1 MRGERLGV
9 RNDPARVRAAGDP
22 TPGGGASTSG
32 LLDDRTRKRHP
43 LASSSPPP
51 VQCTIPNPLAFLL
64 VFFTGRKG
72 EIFTGMRIEYS
83 KGERASKEL
92 ILLNRQTSFEASGR
106 KMKVLLIF
114 PPDWFPSEPYLSLP
128 SLTAVLRK
136 AGHTVVQKDVN
147 LEMWD
152 WYFSEDF
159 LKKVLRKVPQQLDR
173 LRKLANKRDLT
184 DWEMDVQLA
193 LCDVTRQRID
203 ELIKKAEKAKAIVR
217 GEVFYDIDQL
227 EWAIQ
232 VFREVTQTISL
243 VYAPARICMPPMET
257 DLSYKVYASN
267 EVIEAVNDQQVNVY
281 RDVFE
286 QLVKPVI
293 EAEKPDVVGISIVL
307 QQQIFSTMTFCAL
320 IKEQFPHIHVTIGGN
335 TVTRLRDV
343 LPQSPLFQFFDS
355 AVVYE
360 GETAFVQLVEAV
372 GAKRDLGSV
381 PNTIY
386 KDDKG
391 VHESAL
397 SYAEHMAELPPPDF
411 DGLPLQKYFVP
422 TNVLPYLATRGC
434 YWGRCEFCDHGEG
447 YTAGYRSKKI
457 QDVLAEIRFLKD
469 KYGVRHFH
477 FTDESYPP
485 ALFRKLARGLVEEK
499 MDIFW
504 TTHMRFEK
512 SLLED
517 GVWEDAK
524 QSGCR
529 YLHFGYE
536 SGVERVLKLMD
547 KATTT
552 EIMTKHLKYTAEAGI
567 WNHCMGF
574 FGFPGETREEAWQ
587 SVEFLEQN
595 KNYVHS
601 LGFGTFDLG
610 RHNPVAKHP
619 ERWGVTAYKNP
630 EWDLALDYYF
640 TVKNGLSIE
649 EAERVFQEF
658 ERNHYSGWDLRLYIR
673 EYIFLYICKF
683 GLKKLPD
690 LQYQAAKIAG
700 HTPTLAGK
708 M

>member
-1 MRGERLGV
+1 
-9 RNDPARVRAAGDP
+9 
-22 TPGGGASTSG
+22 
-32 LLDDRTRKRHP
+32 
-43 LASSSPPP
+43 
-51 VQCTIPNPLAFLL
+51 
-64 VFFTGRKG
+64 
-72 EIFTGMRIEYS
+72 MRIEYS
-83 KGERASKEL
+83 KGDRASKEL
-92 ILLNRQTSFEASGR
+92 IQLHRKASFESAGR

-128 SLTAVLRK
+128 SLTSVLRK
-136 AGHTVVQKDVN
+136 AGHTVIQKDVN

-184 DWEMDVQLA
+184 DYEMDVQLA

-257 DLSYKVYASN
+257 NLSYKVFASN
-267 EVIEAVNDQQVNVY
+267 EVIDAVNDEQVNVY
-281 RDVFE
+281 RDVFDH
-286 QLVKPVI
+286 LLKPVL

-320 IKEQFPHIHVTIGGN
+320 IKQQFPHIHVTIGGN

-360 GETAFVQLVEAV
+360 GETAFLQLVEAV
-372 GAKRDLGSV
+372 GAKRELSNV

-386 KDDKG
+386 KDANG

-397 SYAEHMAELPPPDF
+397 SYAEDMAELPPPDF
-411 DGLPLQKYFVP
+411 DGLPLEKYFVP
-422 TNVLPYLATRGC
+422 TRILPYLATRGC

-457 QDVLAEIRFLKD
+457 QDVLADIKYLKD

-517 GVWEDAK
+517 AVWEDAK
-524 QSGCR
+524 NSGCR

-536 SGVERVLKLMD
+536 SGVERVLQLMD

-587 SVEFLEQN
+587 SVQFLEQN
-595 KNYVHS
+595 KDYVHS

-619 ERWGVTAYKNP
+619 ERWGVTAYKNA

-640 TVKNGLSIE
+640 TVKNGMSIE

-658 ERNHYSGWDLRLYIR
+658 ERNHNPGWDLRLYIR

-683 GLKKLPD
+683 GLQKLPD
-690 LQYQAAKIAG
+690 LQYRSMKTAG
-700 HTPTLAGK
+700 VTPTLAGK

>member
-1 MRGERLGV
+1 
-9 RNDPARVRAAGDP
+9 
-22 TPGGGASTSG
+22 
-32 LLDDRTRKRHP
+32 
-43 LASSSPPP
+43 
-51 VQCTIPNPLAFLL
+51 
-64 VFFTGRKG
+64 
-72 EIFTGMRIEYS
+72 MRIEYT
-83 KGERASKEL
+83 KGDRTSKEL
-92 ILLNRQTSFEASGR
+92 IQFQRKTSLESSGR

-128 SLTAVLRK
+128 SLTAVLRQ
-136 AGHTVVQKDVN
+136 AGHQVVQKDIN

-173 LRKLANKRDLT
+173 LRKLSNKRELSEA
-184 DWEMDVQLA
+184 EMELQLA
-193 LCDVTRQRID
+193 LCDVTRQKIG
-203 ELIKKAEKAKAIVR
+203 ELIKNAEKAKAIIR
-217 GEVFYDIDQL
+217 GETFYDIDKL
-227 EWAIQ
+227 EWTVQ
-232 VFREVTQTISL
+232 VFREVTAVISM

-257 DLSYKVYASN
+257 DLSYKVYVSS
-267 EVIEAVNDQQVNVY
+267 EVVDAVNDTQVNIY
-281 RDVFE
+281 HDVFD

-293 EAEKPDVVGISIVL
+293 EAEKPDVIGISIVL
-307 QQQIFSTMTFCAL
+307 QQQIFSTLTFCSL
-320 IKEQFPHIHVTIGGN
+320 IKQRFPHIHVTIGGN

-343 LPQSPLFQFFDS
+343 LPRSPLFQYFDS

-360 GETAFVQLVEAV
+360 GETAFLQLVEAV
-372 GAKRDLGSV
+372 GAKRDLSQV

-386 KDDKG
+386 KDDQG
-391 VHESAL
+391 IHESAL
-397 SYAEHMAELPPPDF
+397 SYAEDMATLPPPDF
-411 DGLPLQKYFVP
+411 DGLPLEKYFVP
-422 TNVLPYLATRGC
+422 TKILPYLATRGC

-457 QDVLAEIRFLKD
+457 QDVLAEIRHLRD
-469 KYGVRHFH
+469 KYGCRHFH

-485 ALFRKLARGLVEEK
+485 ALFRKLARGLLESR
-499 MDIFW
+499 MGIFW

-517 GVWEDAK
+517 AVWQDAK
-524 QSGCR
+524 ESGCR

-536 SGVERVLKLMD
+536 SGVERVLQLMD

-552 EIMTKHLKYTAEAGI
+552 EVMTQHLKYTAEAGI

-587 SVEFLEQN
+587 SVQFLEAN
-595 KNYVHS
+595 KDHVHS

-619 ERWGVTAYKNP
+619 EKWGVTAYKNP
-630 EWDLALDYYF
+630 DWDLALDYYY
-640 TVKNGLSIE
+640 TVKNGMSIE

-658 ERNHYSGWDLRLYIR
+658 EQKHNPGWDLRLYIR
-673 EYIFLYICKF
+673 EYIFLYICRF
-683 GLKKLPD
+683 GLNKLPD
-690 LQYQAAKIAG
+690 LQYSAVKIQG
-700 HTPTLAGK
+700 VTPTLAGK